1 MNPII
6 KKASLISGLNIDL
19 RDAVVDDAEFILNL
33 RLDPLKSKHLSV
45 TSSKIE
51 DQENWL
57 RSYQIRTD
65 QAYFIVCDKSMNRL
79 GCIRMYDPIK
89 SSYCWGSWLMISGL
103 SPLISIE
110 SALLMYAYGK
120 HLGFDEARI
129 DVRKEN
135 KFVWNFHER
144 FFSAKRVSETD
155 IDYFY
160 VVKKETIDA
169 MLQKYA
175 SLMPN
180 PLAIVEY

>member
-6 KKASLISGLNIDL
+6 KKASSISGVNINL
-19 RDAVVDDAEFILNL
+19 RDAVVDDAQFILNL
-33 RLDPLKSKHLSV
+33 RLDPLKNKHLSV

-51 DQENWL
+51 DQEDWL
-57 RSYQIRTD
+57 RSYQIRAD

-79 GCIRMYDPIK
+79 GCIRMYDPIE

-103 SPLISIE
+103 SPLVSIE

-120 HLGFDEARI
+120 YLGFDEARI

-135 KFVWNFHER
+135 KFVWNFHEK

-160 VVKKETIDA
+160 VVDKVTIDA
-169 MLQKYA
+169 MLIRYA
-175 SLMPN
+175 NLISN
-180 PLAIVEY
+180 PLIVVN